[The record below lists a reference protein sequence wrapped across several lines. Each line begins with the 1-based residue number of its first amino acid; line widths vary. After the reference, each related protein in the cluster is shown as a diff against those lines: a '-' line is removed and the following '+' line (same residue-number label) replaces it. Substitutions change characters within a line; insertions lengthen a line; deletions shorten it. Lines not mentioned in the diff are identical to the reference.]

1 MFLNN
6 QCITKGIK
14 RNLKNARNKWQW
26 KHDDSNLLD
35 SSKVVL
41 RRKYIAIQSY
51 LKKQKK
57 KSNRK
62 PKFIPNTTGKRR
74 AHTHTHTH
82 THTNK

>member
-14 RNLKNARNKWQW
+14 RNFKNARNKWQW

-57 KSNRK
+57 NRIENLNLYLTQLEK
-62 PKFIPNTTGKRR
+62 EE
-74 AHTHTHTH
+74 HTHTHTH